1 MKTIYIPKGQTMVYD
16 ALETERLV
24 VNGCLKVAHG
34 LKAQTITGGGV
45 ILAGT
50 ISADDIRAREIE
62 AASVCC
68 LRLNAKRVQ
77 AAEVFT
83 SESAVVS
90 CYLCADYVATARLT
104 VALYE
109 VAELDASEVVS
120 LPPVKRV
127 HPSWM
132 LLATLL
138 YPVQMVLSLFRSVF
152 CGGKVMDAEYQQATD
167 DTSCPA
173 A

>member
-1 MKTIYIPKGQTMVYD
+1 MKTIYIPKGQTVAYD
-16 ALETERLV
+16 TLETERLV

-62 AASVCC
+62 AALVCC

-77 AAEVFT
+77 AAEVFA

-90 CYLCADYVATARLT
+90 CYLCADYVVTARLT

-127 HPSWM
+127 HPFWM
-132 LLATLL
+132 LLATFLC
-138 YPVQMVLSLFRSVF
+138 PFQMVLSLFRSVF
-152 CGGKVMDAEYQQATD
+152 CGCEVMDAEYQQAPD
-167 DTSCPA
+167 DTSRPVA
-173 A
+173 